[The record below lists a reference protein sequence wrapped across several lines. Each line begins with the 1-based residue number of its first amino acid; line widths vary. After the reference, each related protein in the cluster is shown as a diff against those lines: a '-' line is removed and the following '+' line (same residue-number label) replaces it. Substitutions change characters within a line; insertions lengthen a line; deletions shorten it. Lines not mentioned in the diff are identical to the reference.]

1 MNTQGRWFERLVGAL
16 TMVATLAM
24 SGPAVAAEADV
35 VAINILAVPDRLM
48 RDHASQLNE
57 RLGHAHPKSFAF
69 DESHV
74 PHISILHRF
83 VAAKDL
89 PRIYA
94 AVERVLSQHPLAGKE
109 LTATGL
115 EHSRWDGADVV
126 GIKLE
131 TNPELAALQTDL
143 IKALQP
149 YPKPSGGRDAFVTSP
164 GPPDIDAKT
173 IQYVTTF
180 EQEQV
185 GDRFKPH
192 ITIGLVGSAKAEQR
206 ALSTTPMK
214 FTVEAV
220 AIYQLG
226 NVGTARKQLWRSP
239 KH

>member
-1 MNTQGRWFERLVGAL
+1 MTLVAML
-16 TMVATLAM
+16 AAYSPAM
-24 SGPAVAAEADV
+24 SAEAAGDV

-48 RDHASQLNE
+48 RDHARQLNE
-57 RLGHAHPKSFAF
+57 HLDHAHPASFAF

-89 PRIYA
+89 PQVYA
-94 AVERVLSQHPLAGKE
+94 AVERLLSHHPLAGKA

-115 EHSRWDGADVV
+115 ERSRWDDADVV
-126 GIKLE
+126 SLKLE
-131 TNPELAALQTDL
+131 ASPELTGLQTEL

-149 YPKPSGGRDAFVTSP
+149 YQTPSGGHDAFVTSP
-164 GPPDIDAKT
+164 GAPDIDQKT
-173 IQYVTTF
+173 IQYVQTF

-192 ITIGLVGSAKAEQR
+192 ITIGLANSAVAEQL
-206 ALSTTPMK
+206 AAQATPPMK
-214 FTVEAV
+214 FTIEAI

-226 NVGTARKQLWRSP
+226 NIGTARKQLWRSP
-239 KH
+239 KR